1 MLFIQIPKAKIIEI
15 EKRIEEKQR
24 QKITV
29 EVVLK
34 FYLHN
39 YQGDHPQT
47 ILDAYLVRCWSCM
60 VLSLAYLFGLN

>member
-47 ILDAYLVRCWSCM
+47 IHRKNILFFNLKQ
-60 VLSLAYLFGLN
+60 SL